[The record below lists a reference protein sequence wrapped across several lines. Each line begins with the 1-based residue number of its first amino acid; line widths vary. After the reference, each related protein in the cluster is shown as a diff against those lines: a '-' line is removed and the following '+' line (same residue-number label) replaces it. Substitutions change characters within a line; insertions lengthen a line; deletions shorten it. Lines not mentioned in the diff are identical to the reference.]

1 MVFTRGTLPR
11 VVWAHVHVRG
21 AQGGRCV
28 CDCVHPVRVTVDASC
43 VVWEVRTMLCGEDGY
58 TGNAVSMVAMMRQLA
73 RAPGTGGGVWAGGVA
88 ELVQQFIS
96 FN

>member
-1 MVFTRGTLPR
+1 
-11 VVWAHVHVRG
+11 
-21 AQGGRCV
+21 
-28 CDCVHPVRVTVDASC
+28 
-43 VVWEVRTMLCGEDGY
+43 MLRGEDGY